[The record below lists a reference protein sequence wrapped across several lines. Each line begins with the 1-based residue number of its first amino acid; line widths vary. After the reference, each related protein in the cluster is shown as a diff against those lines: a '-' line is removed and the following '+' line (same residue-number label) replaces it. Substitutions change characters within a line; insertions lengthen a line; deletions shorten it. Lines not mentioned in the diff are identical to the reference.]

1 MVFKFNVNKG
11 VTLIELLIVT
21 VIISIISG
29 VIIIGTRSSTSD
41 IELFNAKNTIV
52 ANINKAKEMALAGI
66 SAEEGQDF
74 KVGVQ
79 FNDAVGKVYSI
90 IREDN
95 TILEKIEL
103 PRGIE
108 YNAGDCEKV
117 LFIPPTPVV
126 ELAKDCKNFEISVC
140 KEKDP
145 SKCHT
150 IKVNK
155 AGLVE

>member
-66 SAEEGQDF
+66 SAEGGKILKWE
-74 KVGVQ
+74 
-79 FNDAVGKVYSI
+79 FNSMMQVEKFILS
-90 IREDN
+90 
-95 TILEKIEL
+95 LEKIT
-103 PRGIE
+103 
-108 YNAGDCEKV
+108 
-117 LFIPPTPVV
+117 LF
-126 ELAKDCKNFEISVC
+126 
-140 KEKDP
+140 
-145 SKCHT
+145 
-150 IKVNK
+150 
-155 AGLVE
+155 

>member
-29 VIIIGTRSSTSD
+29 VIIIGTGSSTSD

-79 FNDAVGKVYSI
+79 FNDAGGKVYSI

-103 PRGIE
+103 PRGIK
-108 YNAGDCEKV
+108 Y
-117 LFIPPTPVV
+117 LSLIH
-126 ELAKDCKNFEISVC
+126 I
-140 KEKDP
+140 
-145 SKCHT
+145 
-150 IKVNK
+150 
-155 AGLVE
+155 

>member
-79 FNDAVGKVYSI
+79 FNDAGGKVYSI

-103 PRGIE
+103 PRGIK
-108 YNAGDCEKV
+108 YNATCEEV
-117 LFIPPTPVV
+117 FFIPPTPVV
-126 ELAKDCKNFEISVC
+126 EPEDCEIEVC
-140 KEKDP
+140 KEKDL